1 MSQKTCFQPV
11 VQDPSGKIRKEFT
24 DLHKK
29 SNISK
34 KGLAA
39 KIFELGM
46 AQIAANEKVTISLAT
61 K

>member
-1 MSQKTCFQPV
+1 MSKKTLFQPV

-29 SNISK
+29 SNIAK
-34 KGLAA
+34 KTLAA

-46 AQIAANEKVTISLAT
+46 AQIAANEKVTISLSER
-61 K
+61 